1 MNQILTLYTG
11 PNCHLCE
18 QARSLIY
25 SVLQSTE
32 FQGTDWVLQEVNIS
46 DSSNEIDGDSKSL
59 KERYGL
65 RIPVIVTPD
74 GAEKGWPFTAGQV
87 KRLLVGEL

>member
-18 QARSLIY
+18 QAKSLIY

-32 FQGTDWVLQEVNIS
+32 LQGTDWVLQEVNIA
-46 DSSNEIDGDSKSL
+46 DSSSEI
-59 KERYGL
+59 E
-65 RIPVIVTPD
+65 
-74 GAEKGWPFTAGQV
+74 W
-87 KRLLVGEL
+87 

>member
-18 QARSLIY
+18 QAKNLIY

-32 FQGTDWVLQEVNIS
+32 LQGIDWVLQEVNIA
-46 DSSNEIDGDSKSL
+46 DSCSENSGDNKSL
-59 KERYGL
+59 KEQYGL
-65 RIPVIVTPD
+65 RIPVIVTPN
-74 GAEKGWPFTAGQV
+74 GAEKSWPFTAGQV
-87 KRLLVGEL
+87 RRLLVGEL

>member
-1 MNQILTLYTG
+1 MNQVLTLYIG

-18 QARSLIY
+18 QAKSLIY
-25 SVLQSTE
+25 PVL
-32 FQGTDWVLQEVNIS
+32 QGTDWVLQEVNIAG
-46 DSSNEIDGDSKSL
+46 SSSEIDGDSKSL
-59 KERYGL
+59 KEQYGL
-65 RIPVIVTPD
+65 RIPVIVTSN

>member
-1 MNQILTLYTG
+1 MNQVLTLYTG

-18 QARSLIY
+18 QAKSLVY
-25 SVLQSTE
+25 PVL
-32 FQGTDWVLQEVNIS
+32 QGTDWVLQEVNIA
-46 DSSNEIDGDSKSL
+46 DSSSEIDGDSKSL
-59 KERYGL
+59 KEQYGL
-65 RIPVIVTPD
+65 RIPVIVTSN